1 MSRPGSL
8 LMRARREAGLSQRAL
23 ARRSGVAQS
32 LISAYETGHRQP
44 GAEML
49 LRLLRATGHD
59 IQLTNTVERSREAAR
74 RLEQVCALAMALP
87 SRPPGKL
94 AFPSWTE
101 LSG

>member
-1 MSRPGSL
+1 MSQSGEL
-8 LMRARREAGLSQRAL
+8 LVRARREAGLSQRAL
-23 ARRSGVAQS
+23 TRRSGVAQS

-59 IQLTNTVERSREAAR
+59 VELIDTVEGSREAAR

-94 AFPSWTE
+94 AFPSWRE